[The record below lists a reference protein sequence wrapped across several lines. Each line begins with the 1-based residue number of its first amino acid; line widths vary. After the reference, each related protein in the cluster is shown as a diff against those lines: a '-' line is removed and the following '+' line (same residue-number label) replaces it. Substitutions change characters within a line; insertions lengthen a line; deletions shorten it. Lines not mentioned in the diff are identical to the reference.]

1 MDIKSD
7 SGPDSARDGP
17 AGSDRDSDPDGR
29 ALFEQSLRQFAE
41 GATALTAAAIRMQMM
56 MLEQARG
63 MMDDFT
69 QTFEDLNQGDETD
82 G

>member
-1 MDIKSD
+1 MDSKSD
-7 SGPDSARDGP
+7 SGPEP
-17 AGSDRDSDPDGR
+17 AGEEPAGKGRDSDPDGH
-29 ALFEQSLRQFAE
+29 AVFEQSMRQFAD
-41 GATALTAAAIRMQMM
+41 GATALTAASIRMQMM

-69 QTFEDLNQGDETD
+69 RTFADLNQGDETD